1 MVVNRIWILIG
12 KKVANEATP
21 EDLAELESLLS
32 GRIDNAYPLR
42 EIEEMWSVD
51 NKDDDKSLFEIKNKW
66 DRFKGKLPDE
76 NPKIKAISRKKI
88 TYTRALAAACLL
100 FAITGIV
107 LIVRRYE
114 KTDQSTTIVQSP
126 AGSTT
131 EVQLPDGTKV
141 WLNAKSQLIYKK
153 QFGEKYREVTLVGE
167 AFFDVVKDASHPFI
181 VNTASLKLKVL
192 GTAFNV
198 RSYAKDKTSEAS
210 LMRGSIEVTLLNNP
224 DKRIILK
231 PTEKITVRNAID
243 KGNNLPIGMSVVKT
257 EQKEQI
263 PLITLSN
270 IHYQEEDPL
279 PQEAQWIERKLVF
292 TSENF
297 EDLAARMERYFAV
310 TIDFQDPTI
319 KDFSFSGS
327 FQDENI
333 NEAMKALQATA
344 MFHFKIVKNK
354 ITIYK

>member
-1 MVVNRIWILIG
+1 MVVNRIWILMS
-12 KKVANEATP
+12 KKVAGEATP
-21 EDLAELESLLS
+21 EDLAELDSLMS
-32 GRIDNAYPLR
+32 GRIDNTYPLR
-42 EIEEMWSVD
+42 EIEEMWNTT
-51 NKDDDKSLFEIKNKW
+51 NKDDHKSLFEIKRKW
-66 DRFKGKLPDE
+66 DRFKGKLPE
-76 NPKIKAISRKKI
+76 ETRILVLSKKNHLISL
-88 TYTRALAAACLL
+88 LAAACAL
-100 FAITGIV
+100 FVITGIV
-107 LIVRRYE
+107 LITRGYE
-114 KTDQSTTIVQSP
+114 KTDLATTIVQSP

-131 EVQLPDGTKV
+131 EVKLPDGTKV

-153 QFGEKYREVTLVGE
+153 QFGEKYREVTLIGE

-181 VNTASLKLKVL
+181 VNTTSLKLKVL

-210 LMRGSIEVTLLNNP
+210 LVRGAIEVTLLNHP

-231 PTEKITVRNAID
+231 PTEKITVRNTTNETD
-243 KGNNLPIGMSVVKT
+243 KLSVTTVASANT
-257 EQKEQI
+257 QQKEQI

-270 IHYQEEDPL
+270 IHYQEADPL

-297 EDLAARMERYFAV
+297 EDLAARMERYFDI
-310 TIDFQDPTI
+310 TIDFQDTTI
-319 KDFSFSGS
+319 KELSFSGS
-327 FQDENI
+327 FKDENI

-344 MFHFKIVKNK
+344 MFHYKIVKNK